1 MLEQSS
7 VGAALGA
14 HIWGWEIAVYLF
26 LGGLAA
32 GLMVVSGMAHRR
44 AQPPPDSLAIWGPL
58 LAPLLLSTG
67 GLALFLDLEHKLHF
81 FRFYTTFQ
89 WTSPMSW
96 GAWILAAVFPVSA
109 LFALGFRGRRMSNLY
124 TALGAALGIYTG
136 ILLGTFGARP
146 LWNTPMLGPLFLV
159 SGISGALALLAL
171 VEREESARARLAALD
186 LKLIGVEAGVLAL
199 LLIGLAT
206 GGAAQRTAAH
216 LFLGGPYT
224 ALFWVLVVM
233 IGLAF
238 PAILELMH
246 KRGMAQASVYAPV
259 LVLAGGLALRAVVL
273 LAGQA
278 SGWRV
283 S

>member
-7 VGAALGA
+7 VGAELGA

-26 LGGLAA
+26 LGGLVA
-32 GLMVVSGMAHRR
+32 GLMVVSGIAHRR
-44 AQPPPDSLAIWGPL
+44 SEPPPDSLAIWGPL
-58 LAPLLLSTG
+58 LAPLLLAIG
-67 GLALFLDLEHKLHF
+67 GLALFLDLERKLHF

-96 GAWILAAVFPVSA
+96 GAWILAAVFPTAV

-124 TALGAALGIYTG
+124 AALGLTLGIYTG

-146 LWNTPMLGPLFLV
+146 LWNTPVLGPLFLV
-159 SGISGALALLAL
+159 SGISGAVALLAL
-171 VEREESARARLAALD
+171 IEREEGAGARLAALD
-186 LKLIGVEAGVLAL
+186 LKLICVEAGILAL
-199 LLIGLAT
+199 LLIGLST
-206 GGAAQRTAAH
+206 GGAAQRAAAD

-224 ALFWVLVVM
+224 ALFWVLVVL

-238 PAILELMH
+238 PAVLELLH
-246 KRGMAQASVYAPV
+246 KRGMAQASAYAPV
-259 LVLAGGLALRAVVL
+259 LVLAGGLALRAVFL

-283 S
+283 L